1 MELGR
6 VGVEVEVDL
15 VQPAALVVG
24 VGHLLAIGQ
33 GKRLGVEADG
43 DAIAGDLSQ
52 SGNVSLK
59 GGEEGLLVG
68 GRGSPATWCGSMQL
82 GSNGSRMSVRI

>member
-1 MELGR
+1 VIRSPAGASLS
-6 VGVEVEVDL
+6 
-15 VQPAALVVG
+15 QPHALAALVVG

-52 SGNVSLK
+52 RGDVSLK

-68 GRGSPATWCGSMQL
+68 GEGFPCTPLCRKAGGST
-82 GSNGSRMSVRI
+82 